1 MIGFIKRLFGGADTS
16 PNTQANTGNS
26 IQKEQDASYDYV
38 VVGAGPAGVTTVENL
53 RKQDANATILLLGGE
68 PEPPYSRMAIPYL
81 LVGKVEEHG
90 TYLRQSD
97 THYDDMNI
105 VYRQGLVKHVDAEG
119 NKLDM
124 VDGSHIAYGK
134 LCLATGASPIRPP
147 IPGLDNKGVHHC
159 WTLQDA
165 REIIA
170 LAHEGAHVVLMGA
183 GFIGCII
190 LEALAL
196 RKVNLT
202 VVEMGDRMVPRMLN
216 PTCGGLL
223 KKYCEEKGITVHTST
238 KITMVEPNKNDPED
252 TLLVDLDNGA
262 QIPAHLLVVAAGVRS
277 NVAFLEGSKVDVE
290 DGIKVDAHLQS
301 TVENIYA
308 AGDVAQGPDFSTGGW
323 SVHAIQPTATDHGRV
338 AALNMTG
345 HEMPYQGS
353 LVMNVLDT
361 LGLISASFG
370 LWEGVPG
377 GDNAERLD
385 AENYR
390 YIRLE
395 FDGNHLVGAQT
406 LGRTNHIGV
415 LRGLIQGKKDLGIL
429 KERLMEDPHRIM
441 DAYVALSQM

>member
-1 MIGFIKRLFGGADTS
+1 MMGLFKKIFGGHNSAPAEETS
-16 PNTQANTGNS
+16 VAPPKGGS
-26 IQKEQDASYDYV
+26 HDFV
-38 VVGAGPAGVTTVENL
+38 VVGAGPAGVQTVEHL
-53 RKQDANATILLLGGE
+53 RKYNKSASILLVGGE

-81 LVGKVEEHG
+81 LVGKVEEDG
-90 TYLRQSD
+90 TYLRRDSD
-97 THYDDMNI
+97 HYDNLDI
-105 VYRQGLVKHVDAEG
+105 ECRHGFVKHVDADASVL
-119 NKLDM
+119 NM
-124 VDGSHIAYGK
+124 ADGSSISYGK
-134 LCLATGASPIRPP
+134 LCLATGASPVKPP

-159 WTLQDA
+159 WTLEDA
-165 REIIA
+165 RKIID

-223 KKYCEEKGITVHTST
+223 KKWCNSHGVSVHTST

-252 TLLVDLDNGA
+252 TLLVDLDNGE
-262 QIPAHLLVVAAGVRS
+262 QIPAHLLVVAAGVKS
-277 NVAFLEGSKVDVE
+277 NTAFLEGCAVE
-290 DGIKVDAHLQS
+290 IDDGIKVDEHLQ
-301 TVENIYA
+301 TAVPNIYA

-323 SVHAIQPTATDHGRV
+323 SVHAIQPTASDHGRI
-338 AALNMTG
+338 AALNMLGMTT
-345 HEMPYQGS
+345 PYQGS

-370 LWEGVPG
+370 LWEGVRG
-377 GDNAERLD
+377 GESVERLD
-385 AENYR
+385 EENYR

-395 FDGNHLVGAQT
+395 FDGDVLVGAQT
-406 LGRTNHIGV
+406 LGRTDHIGV
-415 LRGLIQGKKDLGIL
+415 LRGLIQNRKPLGVW
-429 KERLMEDPHRIM
+429 KERLQEDPHRIM